1 MGNET
6 LLQSGS
12 RSVNKAGEVPGA
24 DFLEHLIG
32 AAQKAEKFMLA
43 EFGSLR
49 ADQLNWTHDTESWS
63 IGQCLDHIVVTDTL
77 YFPDF
82 EKIMEGSYR
91 MNFWEKFSPFS
102 NLFGKMLVNQVS
114 EIPTRK
120 FKSPRSFR
128 PAPQPV
134 GIEIITRFS
143 KHQDTLVAFMQAV
156 KPEQLRKLRI
166 SSPASPFVTYNLQQ
180 ALQMMVQHQYR
191 HLNQAI
197 RVKTRTGFP
206 H

>member
-12 RSVNKAGEVPGA
+12 RQVNKASEEPGA
-24 DFLEHLIG
+24 DFLGHLIG

-49 ADQLNWTHDTESWS
+49 ADQLNWNHDTESWS

-91 MNFWEKFSPFS
+91 MNFWEKYSPLS

-114 EIPTRK
+114 EVPTRK

-128 PAPQPV
+128 PEQQPI
-134 GIEIITRFS
+134 GTEIITRFS
-143 KHQDTLVAFMQAV
+143 KHQDTLVNFMQSV
-156 KPEQLRKLRI
+156 KPEQLRKIRI
-166 SSPASPFVTYNLQQ
+166 SSPASRFVTYNLQQ